1 MRFGVG
7 LWCLQSTAARPHHHG
22 RAYADLV
29 EDARIAERLGFEAL
43 WLSEHHFFY
52 DGYCPSPLTA
62 AAHALAH
69 TSTLRIGTG
78 MLLLPYQDADR
89 VAVAS
94 TELASRSGG
103 RFDLGVGLGYRDVE
117 FDGKGVS
124 RRTRAKKQEAS
135 LDVLDR
141 AAADSSF
148 AIWGGAQTEV
158 GIRRAGA
165 RGYGI
170 LLSGALPLPLVHAL
184 VAAHRQGW
192 EQAGKPGGVK
202 PTAAAL
208 RNLWVTD
215 DADEKA
221 AVLDWVRASYVLYA
235 GLGWAVD
242 ASDDNKQMDF
252 ASGMDVAIAEAVAT
266 TIVGP
271 SGFVADGMSEVAA
284 AGVDYVVCRIAV
296 EGAPRPAIHECM
308 RRMSEHVFE
317 AVA

>member
-7 LWCLQSTAARPHHHG
+7 LWCLQSTAARPRHHG

-29 EDARIAERLGFEAL
+29 EDAQVAERLGFEAL

-52 DGYCPSPLTA
+52 DGYCPAVLPA

-78 MLLLPYQDADR
+78 MLLLPYQDAGR
-89 VAVAS
+89 VAAAS
-94 TELASRSGG
+94 TDLAARSGG
-103 RFDLGVGLGYRDVE
+103 RLDLGVGLGYRDVE

-124 RRTRAKKQEAS
+124 RTTRARKQEAS

-141 AAADSSF
+141 AAASSSF
-148 AIWGGAQTEV
+148 TVWGGAQTEV

-170 LLSGALPLPLVHAL
+170 LLSGALPMPLVRSL
-184 VAAHRQGW
+184 VAAHCEGW
-192 EQAGKPGGVK
+192 EQAGRPGGVK

-215 DADEKA
+215 DAAEKA

-242 ASDDNKQMDF
+242 ASDDNRQMDF
-252 ASGMDVAIAEAVAT
+252 ASGMDIAIAEAVAT

-271 SGFVADGMSEVAA
+271 AGFVADGMREVAD

-296 EGAPRPAIHECM
+296 EGAPRLAIHECM
-308 RRMSEHVFE
+308 KRMSEHVTSE
-317 AVA
+317 VS

>member
-7 LWCLQSTAARPHHHG
+7 LWCLQSTAARPRHHG
-22 RAYADLV
+22 RAYADLI
-29 EDARIAERLGFEAL
+29 EDAQVAERLGFESL

-52 DGYCPSPLTA
+52 DGYCPAVLTA
-62 AAHALAH
+62 AGHALAH

-78 MLLLPYQDADR
+78 MLLLPYQDAGR
-89 VAVAS
+89 VAAAS
-94 TELASRSGG
+94 TDLAARSGG
-103 RFDLGVGLGYRDVE
+103 RLDLGVGLGYRDVE

-124 RRTRAKKQEAS
+124 RKTRARKQEAS

-141 AAADSSF
+141 AAASSSF
-148 AIWGGAQTEV
+148 TVWGGAQTEV

-165 RGYGI
+165 RGYGV
-170 LLSGALPLPLVHAL
+170 LLSGALPMPLVRSL
-184 VAAHRQGW
+184 VAAHTEGW
-192 EQAGKPGGVK
+192 EQAGRPGGAK

-215 DADEKA
+215 DAAEKA

-242 ASDDNKQMDF
+242 ASDDNRQMDF
-252 ASGMDVAIAEAVAT
+252 SSGMDIAIAEAVAT

-271 SGFVADGMSEVAA
+271 AGFVADGMREVAD
-284 AGVDYVVCRIAV
+284 AGIDYVVCRIAV
-296 EGAPRPAIHECM
+296 EGAPRSAIHECM
-308 RRMSEHVFE
+308 KRMSEHVISE
-317 AVA
+317 VA